1 MQKRG
6 LAAKVSFGVSILFMI
21 LLVVLTYINY
31 SNSKVNTTG
40 LLSSE
45 RAKSI
50 QAGRILLN
58 TQFKKATVGIE
69 NLVKLFSSNN
79 YNYQEVENIL
89 KNINNS
95 MDFEAMYIAY
105 QDNGMIVASDGNSGL
120 PTAQYDPKKAKL
132 VSRSSKFKK
141 NVNYRT
147 VYRQRNKKTYNNSSN
162 SFL

>member
-58 TQFKKATVGIE
+58 TQFKK
-69 NLVKLFSSNN
+69 SHCR
-79 YNYQEVENIL
+79 Y
-89 KNINNS
+89 
-95 MDFEAMYIAY
+95 
-105 QDNGMIVASDGNSGL
+105 
-120 PTAQYDPKKAKL
+120 
-132 VSRSSKFKK
+132 
-141 NVNYRT
+141 
-147 VYRQRNKKTYNNSSN
+147 
-162 SFL
+162 